1 MQTLEKIL
9 KTFIHEKPRDWDE
22 IIPYIHMAL
31 CETPQCHKIFTI
43 SFAYGDQMR
52 GLLRVARESYE
63 NGDVMEKYRKSQLL
77 NMSHSCRTKLRM
89 SIKWQET
96 IHKLLGLK

>member
-1 MQTLEKIL
+1 MKSREIGTKSYR
-9 KTFIHEKPRDWDE
+9 TFIWLCVKPLS
-22 IIPYIHMAL
+22 A
-31 CETPQCHKIFTI
+31 TKIFTI